1 MKNDIIS
8 LIYENHEGEDR
19 EFIND
24 VLKGI
29 KERSNGTVHM
39 SLDFDVLIKRKNN
52 GESVE
57 FILDHLFNI
66 IDKVESG
73 EIKSEPFSFDDSQ
86 KKGWCGE
93 TCECYPNPATESEK
107 DKVTRLASDKKADE
121 IISRHIANI
130 K

>member
-73 EIKSEPFSFDDSQ
+73 EIKSKPLSFDDSQ
-86 KKGWCGE
+86 KIGWCGE
-93 TCECYPNPATESEK
+93 NCECYSNPATESEK